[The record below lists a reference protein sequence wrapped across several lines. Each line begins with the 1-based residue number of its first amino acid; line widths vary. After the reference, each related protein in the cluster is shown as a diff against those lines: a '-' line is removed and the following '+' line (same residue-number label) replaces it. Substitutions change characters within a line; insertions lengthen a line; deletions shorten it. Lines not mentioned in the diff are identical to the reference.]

1 MIIGALVL
9 LSSSLLNTK
18 PTPVF
23 AEIRIGADGPY
34 RFLVDTGA
42 QTSLIDP
49 KLAATLRLQP
59 EFRINIITQ
68 NGVQLSP
75 GIRARNLHIGEHQLP
90 ETELIFY
97 DIAEAQRLDPRVR
110 GVLGV
115 NALSLFDFTLSPSTG
130 HLNLTADR
138 PDGEVVPF
146 YSVEG
151 RIGLKAQMGSETLTL
166 ILDSG
171 SNHVVLFRTPL
182 AMANTKSLIS
192 TLGTI
197 DGARRTVPTTWTEDM
212 FFDRLRVP
220 MLPAAIV
227 QRKAAQADGLLPAS
241 VFQKIHVDRTRGE
254 VVLVPR
260 PKAERTA
267 EGVRMYR

>member
-1 MIIGALVL
+1 MIIGTLIL

-18 PTPVF
+18 PAPVF
-23 AEIRIGADGPY
+23 AEIHIGADGPY

-42 QTSLIDP
+42 QTSLIDS

-59 EFRINIITQ
+59 QFRIHIITQ
-68 NGVQLSP
+68 NGAQLSP
-75 GIRARNLHIGEHQLP
+75 GIKVRNLSIGGRELP
-90 ETELIFY
+90 ETELIIY
-97 DIAEAQRLDPRVR
+97 DIAEARRLDPTVR

-115 NALSLFDFTLSPSTG
+115 NALSAFDFTLSPLTG
-130 HLNLTADR
+130 NLDLTAER

-146 YSVEG
+146 YAVEG

-171 SNHVVLFRTPL
+171 STHVVLFRTPQ
-182 AMANTKSLIS
+182 AMAKTKSLNS
-192 TLGTI
+192 TFGTI
-197 DGARRTVPTTWTEDM
+197 DGARQTVPTTWTEDM

-220 MLPAAIV
+220 MVPAAIV
-227 QRKAAQADGLLPAS
+227 QRKATQADGLLPAS

-260 PKAERTA
+260 PEIERTA
-267 EGVRMYR
+267 EGGRMYR